1 MSVIN
6 AIQTTLR
13 NLSLHT
19 TDNITHDKQREIIT
33 RLKFIG
39 TIKVGQKIDINN
51 LRIETNSIITPLKR
65 LIFGEGRE
73 KTYNF
78 VSVTIERS
86 FEIIKSYIHS
96 DRISEQIFCQ
106 NIVFDLIGSI
116 VGLKNIQQTYK
127 DDILLFEEYEIKI
140 INLREEQ
147 SLAEAEAVGASEQT
161 LQNINGVMHYILKI
175 VMILILTYLNIHTA
189 KYGEWGV
196 RPIR

>member
-39 TIKVGQKIDINN
+39 TIKVGQKLDINN

-127 DDILLFEEYEIKI
+127 DDNLFYCNIETLLENIEAQLTELKNKFP
-140 INLREEQ
+140 NL
-147 SLAEAEAVGASEQT
+147 
-161 LQNINGVMHYILKI
+161 IILK
-175 VMILILTYLNIHTA
+175 NES
-189 KYGEWGV
+189 KE
-196 RPIR
+196 